1 MRRFARKSGAAQE
14 VQMPKPVDLS
24 HSAFRITDV
33 DKSRAF
39 YEKVLGLK
47 PIPRPDFSF
56 KGMWYGVGSGQ
67 IHLIVS
73 KKHDG
78 PDPTGPHIAI
88 EVEDLDATKASLK
101 EMGVPFLDGDAMRAQ
116 LKAEDQRRLGRQ
128 IWVLD
133 PDGNTVELRKSDA

>member
-1 MRRFARKSGAAQE
+1 M
-14 VQMPKPVDLS
+14 VKPVDLS

-39 YEKVLGLK
+39 YENVLGLK
-47 PIPRPDFSF
+47 SIQRPDFSF

-88 EVEDLDATKASLK
+88 EVDDLDATKASLK
-101 EMGVPFLDGDAMRAQ
+101 EMGVPFLDGDSMSIRAQ
-116 LKAEDQRRLGRQ
+116 LKEEDQRRLGRQ

-133 PDGNTVELRKSDA
+133 PDGNTVELRKSEV

>member
-1 MRRFARKSGAAQE
+1 MI
-14 VQMPKPVDLS
+14 KPVDMS
-24 HSAFRITDV
+24 HSAFRIGDV
-33 DKSRAF
+33 EKSRDF

-47 PIPRPDFSF
+47 PLPRPNFGF
-56 KGMWYGVGSGQ
+56 GGMWYGVGNCA

-73 KKHDG
+73 KKQDG

-116 LKAEDQRRLGRQ
+116 LKPEDQRRLGRQ

-133 PDGNTVELRKSDA
+133 PDGNTVELRKSDV

>member
-14 VQMPKPVDLS
+14 VQMHKPVEFS
-24 HSAFRITDV
+24 HAAFRIADV
-33 DKSRAF
+33 DKRRAF
-39 YEKVLGLK
+39 YENVLGLK
-47 PIPRPDFSF
+47 SLQRPDFSF

-73 KKHDG
+73 KKQEG

-101 EMGVPFLDGDAMRAQ
+101 KMGVPFLDGDAMRAS
-116 LKAEDQRRLGRQ
+116 LKPEDQRRLGRQ

-133 PDGNTVELRKSDA
+133 PDGNTVELRKSDM

>member
-1 MRRFARKSGAAQE
+1 MIKTME
-14 VQMPKPVDLS
+14 LN
-24 HSAFRITDV
+24 HSAFRISNV
-33 DKSRAF
+33 DKSREF

-47 PIPRPDFSF
+47 PLPRPNFSF
-56 KGMWYGVGSGQ
+56 GGMWYGVGECA

-88 EVEDLDATKASLK
+88 EVDDLDATKESLK
-101 EMGVPFLDGDAMRAQ
+101 KMGVQFLDGDKMTM
-116 LKAEDQRRLGRQ
+116 LGDLSEEDRRRLGRQ

-133 PDGNTVELRKSDA
+133 PDGNTVELRKSGV